1 MLKNLFLTAF
11 LCCLA
16 VVLNAQYCIPTYT
29 NQDGDDFING
39 FELNN
44 VVNNNT
50 GNSGGDGY
58 IDYSQS
64 LPAIQLVMGS
74 QYEVFFTGGIY
85 DSDKYRVWIDY
96 NHDNDFNDANEAVA
110 NGTTSLSY
118 QTIQLQFTVPAGIQS
133 GLTRLRIRCAY
144 SLTNLIDPCTN
155 YTWGETE
162 DYAVNISPPSGIYC
176 IPEDIGM
183 NGVSG
188 TLATS
193 FTLADINSNLSFPAP
208 PYYHNYTS
216 TISTTASLGQEIF
229 GNFTF
234 GSVTFATCM
243 VWIDWNQD
251 ALFSTSEMV
260 VSFTNTTAN
269 QMFVY
274 NVIVPNDALT
284 GNTRVRI
291 RIQADGLGMD
301 PCYSPGK
308 GFAED
313 YTINIT
319 GASGSGPIAAF
330 SASPLTIT
338 AGGSVDFTDLSTGS
352 PTSWV
357 WTFTGSSTPT
367 STLQNPTNITY
378 TSPGCYNVS
387 LTCSN
392 ANGSDTE
399 TQSCYISVIDQPTGC
414 DELFFSEY
422 LEGSGNDKAI
432 EIYNPNT
439 VDMDLTGYSIKL
451 YPNGATS
458 PINTLDLVGI
468 LGALSTTV
476 ISSSSASA
484 SILGVADQTSA
495 VCNFNGDD
503 ALVLTKNSVV
513 IDVIGQVGFDPGT
526 NWPVGTGSTLDHT
539 LVRNATV
546 TGPNSDW
553 STAQNQWTSY
563 ASGTLTYLG
572 NHDSNCEGT
581 PLEVNSMIAEINQ
594 PLFWSSAQGVT
605 LNWKNIPLNYLN
617 HTAFVYDL
625 KGAVVYQFN
634 MNSESSSVD
643 IPALPSGVYLVRIA
657 SETESITQKLFMCV
671 AE

>member
-1 MLKNLFLTAF
+1 MLRNLFLTAI

-16 VVLNAQYCIPTYT
+16 VLSNAQYCIPTYT
-29 NQDGDDFING
+29 NQNGDDFING

-58 IDYSQS
+58 FDYSQS
-64 LPAIQLVMGS
+64 LPAIQLVMGT
-74 QYEVFFTGGIY
+74 QYDLFYQGGIY
-85 DSDKYRVWIDY
+85 NSDKYRVWIDF
-96 NHDNDFNDANEAVA
+96 NHDNDFNDANEAIA

-118 QTIQLQFTVPAGIQS
+118 QTIMLQFTMPTGIQS
-133 GLTRLRIRCAY
+133 GLTKLRIRCAY

-155 YTWGETE
+155 YNWGETE
-162 DYAVNISPPSGIYC
+162 DYAVNISSPSGIYC
-176 IPEDIGM
+176 IPEDLGM
-183 NGVSG
+183 NGMPGS
-188 TLATS
+188 LATS

-216 TISTTASLGQEIF
+216 SISTTASLGQEIF

-234 GSVTFATCM
+234 GSVTYATCM

-251 ALFSTSEMV
+251 ALFSSSEMV

-274 NVIVPNDALT
+274 NVIVPNDAVT

-313 YTINIT
+313 YTIIIA

-338 AGGSVDFTDLSTGS
+338 AGGSVDFSDLSTGS
-352 PTSWV
+352 PTSWA
-357 WTFTGSSTPT
+357 WTFSGSSTSS

-378 TSPGCYNVS
+378 PNPGCYTVS
-387 LTCSN
+387 LTCTN
-392 ANGSDTE
+392 ANGFDNE
-399 TQSCYISVIDQPTGC
+399 TQSCYINVIDQPTGC

-432 EIYNPNT
+432 ELYNPNT
-439 VDMDLTGYSIKL
+439 VDIDLAGYAIKL

-468 LGALSTTV
+468 LGAQSTTV

-513 IDVIGQVGFDPGT
+513 IDVIGQIGTDPGT
-526 NWPVGTGSTLDHT
+526 YWAVGTGSTLDHT

-546 TGPNSDW
+546 TGPASDW
-553 STAQNQWTSY
+553 STSQNQWISY
-563 ASGTLTYLG
+563 SMGTLTYLG

-581 PLEVNSMIAEINQ
+581 PLGVNTMNTEIGQ
-594 PLFWSSAQGVT
+594 PVFWSSAQGTT
-605 LNWKNIPLNYLN
+605 LNWRNIPDNYFN

-625 KGAVVYQFN
+625 KGAIVYQFN
-634 MNSESSSVD
+634 LLSESSTID
-643 IPALPSGVYLVRIA
+643 IPVFTSGVYLVRIA
-657 SETESITQKLFMCV
+657 SETASLSYKLFV
-671 AE
+671 STAE